1 MDVLTYLV
9 PYWLRDPQLPALFS
23 SLTAGLTFFLNLF
36 ARVTLVCPSHYT
48 QNWGILCLQRLLCLA
63 EALVKCQYLGW
74 HEAACKVA
82 SNQTHLD
89 RRGGVLPPF
98 PPSQVIL
105 SLVM

>member
-9 PYWLRDPQLPALFS
+9 PYWPRDPQLPALFFR
-23 SLTAGLTFFLNLF
+23 LTAGLTFFFSLF
-36 ARVTLVCPSHYT
+36 ARITLVCHSCYT
-48 QNWGILCLQRLLCLA
+48 QNLGILCLQILLCLA
-63 EALVKCQYLGW
+63 EALVKCQYLDW

-89 RRGGVLPPF
+89 RRGEVL